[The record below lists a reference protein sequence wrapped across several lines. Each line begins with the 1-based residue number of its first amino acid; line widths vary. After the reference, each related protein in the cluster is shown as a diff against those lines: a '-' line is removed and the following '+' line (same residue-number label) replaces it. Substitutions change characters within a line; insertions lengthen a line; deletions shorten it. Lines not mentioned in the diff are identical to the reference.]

1 MQANLLANS
10 AGTEDVHDGIA
21 GHSYMWSQMP
31 EALLHNATRANPL
44 VFLDGCVRVAMAAA
58 PPMDATAQLPCH
70 SRAVAPPEKLAL
82 RYRTPVVAPHDEPRK
97 RAAPAAPLSAP
108 PAAKTAVIGPARG
121 PGAAKKENKEPQKG
135 QKGSKKTPKAK
146 TPKATKCSWVTPAT
160 LYVCRRREGRA
171 QRDCARVS

>member
-44 VFLDGCVRVAMAAA
+44 VFLDGCVMVAMAAA
-58 PPMDATAQLPCH
+58 PPMDAAAQLPCH
-70 SRAVAPPEKLAL
+70 ARAVAPPLTLE
-82 RYRTPVVAPHDEPRK
+82 RRWCTPVVAPHDEPRK

-146 TPKATKCSWVTPAT
+146 TPKSTKCKWKTPAT
-160 LYVCRRREGRA
+160 L
-171 QRDCARVS
+171 

>member
-44 VFLDGCVRVAMAAA
+44 VFLDGCVMVAMAAA
-58 PPMDATAQLPCH
+58 PPMDAAAQLPCH
-70 SRAVAPPEKLAL
+70 ARAVAPPLTLE
-82 RYRTPVVAPHDEPRK
+82 RRWRTPVVAPHDEPRK
-97 RAAPAAPLSAP
+97 RAAPEAPLSAP
-108 PAAKTAVIGPARG
+108 PAAKTAVIGAASG

-146 TPKATKCSWVTPAT
+146 TPKSTKCKWKTPAT
-160 LYVCRRREGRA
+160 L
-171 QRDCARVS
+171 